1 MDKRIA
7 LGELHC
13 GVTFGFYARN
23 GYYSSPAAFR
33 EVDEMAKTGVK
44 WVCVVATVMQESFAA
59 TRQFRDFEHTPN
71 DLELMEII
79 DYIHEKG
86 MKVQLRPMLECYDG
100 LGRLAVT
107 FPADGERMPGLPR
120 SYASRWFE
128 SMSLRSAYYA
138 RLAEKTGCEMFCLD
152 SELDR
157 IVSFNAQWKEVLA
170 AVRAVYSGAV
180 TSCHTLHTRVI
191 DFEKELSNPDC
202 WLHELDML
210 SISDY
215 ITCADRP
222 GLSAAEMA
230 ERMEDERE
238 LLRRIAA
245 IYKKPVLLGE
255 SGCTSSEG
263 SAMHPSGWAPEG
275 RYDGEEQ
282 ANYLRALLTTFWNE
296 PWWYGLYWWKW
307 DEQNNRPEMK
317 SDPAGDKGFTV
328 AGKPAQRVMAEWY
341 GREDTAR

>member
-1 MDKRIA
+1 
-7 LGELHC
+7 
-13 GVTFGFYARN
+13 
-23 GYYSSPAAFR
+23 
-33 EVDEMAKTGVK
+33 
-44 WVCVVATVMQESFAA
+44 
-59 TRQFRDFEHTPN
+59 
-71 DLELMEII
+71 
-79 DYIHEKG
+79 

-238 LLRRIAA
+238 QLRRIAA

-263 SAMHPSGWAPEG
+263 GAMHPSGWAPEE

-307 DEQNNRPEMK
+307 DEQNDRPEMK